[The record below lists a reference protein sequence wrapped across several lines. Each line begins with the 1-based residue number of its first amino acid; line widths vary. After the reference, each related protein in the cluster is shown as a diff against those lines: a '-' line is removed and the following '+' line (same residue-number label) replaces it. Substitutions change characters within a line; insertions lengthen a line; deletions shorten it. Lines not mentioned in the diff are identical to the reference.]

1 MARRDGDSVEL
12 RNGSGVGAL
21 RMAAAERRN
30 GAQSI
35 TPVLVCLLCCLIG
48 CAKAPPAREFSANF
62 NIQAGDDGS
71 TVIWSL
77 EFSLDQY
84 HAMLDSTADG
94 AERAKVRE
102 LVAAG
107 LQTHHMVGCSPRERV
122 VTRLS
127 NGNIAFVGSCTV
139 AARAV
144 PAGGI

>member
-1 MARRDGDSVEL
+1 MARRDGDSVEV
-12 RNGSGVGAL
+12 RNGSGGGAL

-30 GAQSI
+30 GAQSVV
-35 TPVLVCLLCCLIG
+35 PVLVCLLWCLVG
-48 CAKAPPAREFSANF
+48 CAKTPPSREFSANF
-62 NIQAGDDGS
+62 NIQPARDGS

-94 AERAKVRE
+94 AERTKVRE

-107 LQTHHMVGCSPRERV
+107 LQTHHMLGCSPRERV
-122 VTRLS
+122 VTRLN

-139 AARAV
+139 AAHVV